1 MPLKLYKRKTSTG
14 FVWHYRGKVGEDYLR
29 GTTGTANK
37 ADAARFIASVERER
51 FQRGLVGPQ
60 DLTFPAAVELYEK
73 AGKGQDK
80 RSRLYISRLE
90 DYWKNTRV
98 RDMTAGA
105 IRQSAIDLHPNDSGA
120 TRNRQVIT
128 PTQAIINHC
137 AELEKCPPIRIK
149 KRFQHEHKIKP
160 PITLEWL
167 DTFCK
172 FADPATGALALTMFA
187 TGCRISE
194 ARRVDWTDIN
204 FVARTILVRDHK
216 TKKQRN
222 AHIPARLLVALAN
235 LPRDAKPF
243 GRPETTIRRAWDA
256 AIAAAAEAQEGFARM
271 TCHSCRHGFATALL
285 RQGKDVATVA
295 KLGGWASPHQV
306 LATYAH
312 AIEDATQTEELFDS
326 THTAREVS
334 QPEQDQVVRKK

>member
-1 MPLKLYKRKTSTG
+1 MPLKLYKRKTLNG

-37 ADAARFIASVERER
+37 ADAARFIAALDRQH
-51 FQRGLVGPQ
+51 FQRGLTGPQ
-60 DLTFPAAVELYEK
+60 DLTFPEAVVLYEK

-80 RSRLYISRLE
+80 RSQMYIIRLLRHWG
-90 DYWKNTRV
+90 DKPV

-137 AELEKCPPIRIK
+137 AELERCPPVKVR
-149 KRFQHEHKIKP
+149 RFQFERKIKP
-160 PITLEWL
+160 PVTLAWL
-167 DTFCK
+167 DTFC
-172 FADPATGALALTMFA
+172 AHAEPEIAAMALTMFA

-194 ARRVDWTDIN
+194 ARRIDWPDIN
-204 FVARTILVRDHK
+204 FTARTILVRDNK
-216 TKKQRN
+216 TKKQRI
-222 AHIPARLLVALAN
+222 AHMPNRLLVALAN

-243 GRPETTIRRAWDA
+243 GRPETSIRRAWDE
-256 AIAAAAEAQEGFARM
+256 AIAAAAEAQEGFVRM
-271 TCHSCRHGFATALL
+271 TCHSCRHGFATRLL
-285 RQGKDVATVA
+285 RLGKDVATVA
-295 KLGGWASPHQV
+295 KLGGWSSPHQV

-312 AIEDATQTEELFDS
+312 AIDDATLTEELFDS
-326 THTAREVS
+326 THTTRGEDEV
-334 QPEQDQVVRKK
+334 EQDQVVRKK

>member
-1 MPLKLYKRKTSTG
+1 MPLKLFKRKNRNG

-37 ADAARFIASVERER
+37 ADAARFIAAVERKH
-51 FQRGLVGPQ
+51 FQSGLIGPQ
-60 DLTFPAAVELYEK
+60 DLTFPEAVVLYER
-73 AGKGQDK
+73 AGRGQDK
-80 RSRLYISRLE
+80 RSKMYITRLLQHWG
-90 DYWKNTRV
+90 DKRV
-98 RDMTAGA
+98 REMTAGA
-105 IRQSAIDLHPNDSGA
+105 IRQSAIDIHPNDSGA

-137 AELEKCPPIRIK
+137 AELERCAPIRV
-149 KRFQHEHKIKP
+149 KRFQFERKIKP
-160 PITLEWL
+160 PVTLEWL
-167 DTFCK
+167 DTFCMY
-172 FADPATGALALTMFA
+172 AEPATGAMALTMFA

-194 ARRVDWTDIN
+194 ARRIEWSDID
-204 FVARTILVRDHK
+204 FTARTILVRDHK
-216 TKKQRN
+216 TKKQRI
-222 AHIPARLLVALAN
+222 AHMPNRLLVALAN

-256 AIAAAAEAQEGFARM
+256 AVATAAEAQEGFVRM

-295 KLGGWASPHQV
+295 KLGGWSSPHQV

-312 AIEDATQTEELFDS
+312 AIDDKTLTEELFDS
-326 THTAREVS
+326 THTARGED
-334 QPEQDQVVRKK
+334 QHEQDQAVRKK